1 MLCVASKQRQVTPLA
16 MVQSLF
22 YYFQSQPTTKETLT
36 MARIPYA
43 DLTNPEAKPLVER
56 IVAERGGVL
65 HLYQMLLHSPPV
77 ASGWLNYLTAIRQ
90 QSTLPGGL
98 RELVIMRIA
107 VLNGAPYEA
116 EQHAPIALREG
127 VSQVQLDDL
136 DNWQQSKSY
145 DATQRAVLAY
155 TDAMTKDIH
164 VSPEVF
170 AAVKAVMT
178 DRLLVELTA
187 TVGAYNMVSRFF
199 EALQIHSHDQR

>member
-1 MLCVASKQRQVTPLA
+1 
-16 MVQSLF
+16 
-22 YYFQSQPTTKETLT
+22 

-43 DLTNPEAKPLVER
+43 DLTNPEAKPLGER

-136 DNWQQSKSY
+136 DNWQQSKNY
-145 DATQRAVLAY
+145 DPTQRAVLAY

-187 TVGAYNMVSRFF
+187 TVGAYNMVSRFL

>member
-1 MLCVASKQRQVTPLA
+1 
-16 MVQSLF
+16 
-22 YYFQSQPTTKETLT
+22 

-43 DLTNPEAKPLVER
+43 DLNNPEAKPLVER

-98 RELVIMRIA
+98 RELAIMRIA
-107 VLNGAPYEA
+107 ILNGAPYEA

-127 VSQVQLDDL
+127 VTQVQLDDL
-136 DNWQQSKSY
+136 ADWQSSKHY

-155 TDAMTKDIH
+155 TDAMTKDVH
-164 VSPEVF
+164 VSPETF
-170 AAVKAVMT
+170 AQAKSFLS

-187 TVGAYNMVSRFF
+187 TVGAYNLVSRFL
-199 EALQIHSHDQR
+199 EALEIHSHDKR

>member
-1 MLCVASKQRQVTPLA
+1 
-16 MVQSLF
+16 
-22 YYFQSQPTTKETLT
+22 

-43 DLTNPEAKPLVER
+43 DLTNPEAKPLVDR

-90 QSTLPGGL
+90 QSSLPGGL

-107 VLNGAPYEA
+107 ILNGAPYEA

-127 VSQVQLDDL
+127 VTQAQLDDL
-136 DNWQQSKSY
+136 EHWQQSKNY

-155 TDAMTKDIH
+155 TDAMTKEIH

-170 AAVKAVMT
+170 AAVKAVLT
-178 DRLLVELTA
+178 DRLLGELTA
-187 TVGAYNMVSRFF
+187 TVGAYNMVSRFL